1 MQPRVATFLAA
12 ADTAP
17 PIQKS
22 HVWKG
27 PEGKSAF
34 MKAPL
39 RAVLRGLTEAVQ
51 GAGLPR
57 KAASPA
63 ASDVVGHSSSVRT

>member
-1 MQPRVATFLAA
+1 
-12 ADTAP
+12 
-17 PIQKS
+17 
-22 HVWKG
+22 
-27 PEGKSAF
+27 

-63 ASDVVGHSSSVRT
+63 ASDVAGHSSSVRT